1 MEISSC
7 SRIYF
12 LQRQQTSW
20 EQELLVIVLAQ
31 QQLFWRAAMSPAR
44 SWRSQ
49 TPGVAVAGLL
59 VVSAALFVAQR
70 SWFQREGTRVQM
82 LSAQSPDAP
91 PTRLNDLS
99 DAAFFTKIR
108 KVPGAGY
115 SSSSVEGVE
124 AKALLAQAKA
134 TAKKGRA
141 ALEDASSMHLELQ
154 EDRKQLL
161 EAIKKKQEWLAKGDA
176 EDKEADESQESAAQ
190 VRSLLA
196 LLVQKYKYWS
206 VYLLY

>member
-1 MEISSC
+1 
-7 SRIYF
+7 
-12 LQRQQTSW
+12 LQQQQAAW

-59 VVSAALFVAQR
+59 IVSAALLVAQR
-70 SWFQREGTRVQM
+70 SWFQREERVQM

-91 PTRLNDLS
+91 PTRLNDMS
-99 DAAFFTKIR
+99 DAAFLTKIR

-124 AKALLAQAKA
+124 AKALLAQATA

-161 EAIKKKQEWLAKGDA
+161 ETIKKKQDWLAKGDA

-190 VRSLLA
+190 VRSSLA
-196 LLVQKYKYWS
+196 LLVQKYKY
-206 VYLLY
+206 